1 MYDHIGDEILIRD
14 NVQVP
19 DPFDLGP
26 DKRFEFTQQPRN
38 PRGSSSVYDY
48 GGRGRLHQGGGLLP

>member
-26 DKRFEFTQQPRN
+26 DKRFEFT
-38 PRGSSSVYDY
+38 
-48 GGRGRLHQGGGLLP
+48 